1 MTLHKSDAIIL
12 KRDRSGESSLLV
24 QAFLKHAGRQNMLA
38 NGARKP
44 GSTLV
49 GKLEPYSE
57 VQVMYYQKNDES
69 LATISQISQLRTN
82 ADLSGDIRRLSYATA
97 VVEAIENMIFPDSE
111 QEHLYNLI
119 TSTFYMMNYAS
130 SKKLE
135 FYFLVFLLKSLDL
148 LGLSPQFDTCVK
160 TGQPI
165 ESEEVFFGVE
175 EGGIISREYAGSGSG
190 YFKLDQGILKAVRAA
205 RQNSIDKLKGLNF
218 SDKQKEVIK
227 DLLFSFLNYHTD
239 SKPSFNSLDFLSKLA
254 NF

>member
-44 GSTLV
+44 GSALV

-69 LATISQISQLRTN
+69 LATISQISQIRTN
-82 ADLSGDIRRLSYATA
+82 ADLSGDIRRLSYAAA

-119 TSTFYMMNYAS
+119 TSTFYMMNYS
-130 SKKLE
+130 SAKKLE

-148 LGLSPQFDTCVK
+148 LGLSPQFDVCVK

-165 ESEEVFFGVE
+165 ESEEVFFGIE
-175 EGGIISREYAGSGSG
+175 EGGIISREYANGGSG
-190 YFKLDQGILKAVRAA
+190 YFKLDQGIIKAVRAA
-205 RQNSIDKLKGLNF
+205 RQNSIDQLKGLNF
-218 SDKQKEVIK
+218 SDKQKEIIK

-239 SKPSFNSLDFLSKLA
+239 SKPSFNSLNFLSKLA